1 MPNESTSLLQTNFV
15 HEVEPII
22 TVKDTN
28 FTYSTAKTASTNL
41 DASNNPTPVYENVG
55 DFVVKDSTNA
65 TMMSVTTQYRSLSG
79 TYKELVLFVSPKGN
93 TSNSI
98 SMHFEED
105 GTKYINVNNATISNV
120 KSPSGNTDAATKG
133 YVDETVDEH
142 ADNTTKHVTDTERST
157 WNGKQNTTLG
167 TANVVVVTNG
177 SKTITASSITTTEL
191 GYLDGVTSNVQ
202 EQLNGKEASGAVS
215 THNGSTAAHASGF
228 AHALPMN
235 NNKITGL
242 ATPTASTDAAT
253 KGYVDGLP
261 GVDLQIVSGIYTCT
275 GDQNNTVIYINH
287 GHKNASGQSVAPKM
301 VFACM
306 YGHTSG
312 GDMTM
317 ASGTVTMIVFATIP
331 MTNGVLSTTQISFL
345 VPDVTTSTSTKIMWT
360 ALFDQ

>member
-22 TVKDTN
+22 TIKDTN

-79 TYKELVLFVSPKGN
+79 TNKELVLFVSPKGN
-93 TSNSI
+93 MSNSI
-98 SMHFEED
+98 SMHFDEA
-105 GTKYINVNNATISNV
+105 GTKYIDVNNAMISNV
-120 KSPSGNTDAATKG
+120 KTPS
-133 YVDETVDEH
+133 E
-142 ADNTTKHVTDTERST
+142 
-157 WNGKQNTTLG
+157 
-167 TANVVVVTNG
+167 
-177 SKTITASSITTTEL
+177 SS
-191 GYLDGVTSNVQ
+191 
-202 EQLNGKEASGAVS
+202 
-215 THNGSTAAHASGF
+215 
-228 AHALPMN
+228 
-235 NNKITGL
+235 
-242 ATPTASTDAAT
+242 DAAT

-261 GVDLQIVSGIYTCT
+261 GVGLNIVSGIYTCT
-275 GDQNNTVIYINH
+275 GDQNNTVIYIDHN
-287 GHKNASGQSVAPKM
+287 HKNASGQSVAPKM

-312 GDMTM
+312 GDTNM

-345 VPDVTTSTSTKIMWT
+345 IPDVTTSTSTKIMWT
-360 ALFDQ
+360 ALFDE